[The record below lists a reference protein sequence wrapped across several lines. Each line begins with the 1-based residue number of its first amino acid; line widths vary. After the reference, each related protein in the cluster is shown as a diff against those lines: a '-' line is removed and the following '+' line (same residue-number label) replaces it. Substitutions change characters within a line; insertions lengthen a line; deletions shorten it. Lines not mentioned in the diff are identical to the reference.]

1 MVDGYERFWDINRD
15 GHLDNVEK
23 ALRDEYYMKELFGKE
38 SGFVDDDDEDDLDG
52 KDVDD
57 FDDASGDD
65 FDDF

>member
-15 GHLDNVEK
+15 GHLDNVER
-23 ALRDEYYMKELFGKE
+23 ALRDEYYMNELFGKR
-38 SGFVDDDDEDDLDG
+38 SDSDDDDDDDWDD